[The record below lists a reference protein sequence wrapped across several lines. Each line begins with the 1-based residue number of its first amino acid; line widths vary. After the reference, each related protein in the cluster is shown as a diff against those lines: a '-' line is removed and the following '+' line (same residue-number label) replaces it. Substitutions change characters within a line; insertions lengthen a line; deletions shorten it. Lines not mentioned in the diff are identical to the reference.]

1 MVRCRY
7 LEEGELRALGNLARA
22 HAKAGNFKKAAQLY
36 VEAPRICVLEVT
48 DVSLCVVCRW
58 TDKLG
63 RCSDSAE
70 KAWMQ
75 HEIGYCYL
83 TLNDPLRAMQ
93 CGVSAYEN
101 AEAADDSEWQI
112 NSCLL
117 IAQSHRRW
125 TLTALILNGCKRN
138 KYTGVCCRNATRL
151 AAGAGDVQPSG
162 TPDRGVR

>member
-1 MVRCRY
+1 
-7 LEEGELRALGNLARA
+7 
-22 HAKAGNFKKAAQLY
+22 
-36 VEAPRICVLEVT
+36 
-48 DVSLCVVCRW
+48 
-58 TDKLG
+58 
-63 RCSDSAE
+63 
-70 KAWMQ
+70 MQ

-125 TLTALILNGCKRN
+125 TLTALILNGYKQKQINVVEMRQDLQRALETYN
-138 KYTGVCCRNATRL
+138 QAAHLIEESGESTQSTRSSFHIRKL
-151 AAGAGDVQPSG
+151 L
-162 TPDRGVR
+162 